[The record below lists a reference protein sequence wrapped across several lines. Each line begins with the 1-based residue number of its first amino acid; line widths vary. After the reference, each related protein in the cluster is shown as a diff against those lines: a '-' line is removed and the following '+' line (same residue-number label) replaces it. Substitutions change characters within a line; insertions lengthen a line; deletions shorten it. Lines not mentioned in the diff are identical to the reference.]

1 MCKYYNVSLTL
12 TMTNSPAGMDIRS
25 KILANIPNVEQ
36 PEKQYSDYL
45 VMVCKV
51 WGFTT
56 QEDHDDDHQHN
67 GNLLLILFPSFSAK
81 KEDQCSFSDKEGM
94 KAS

>member
-1 MCKYYNVSLTL
+1 
-12 TMTNSPAGMDIRS
+12 MTNSPAGMDMRS

-45 VMVCKV
+45 VMVCKL